1 MQLIK
6 FCGINKRDNVKKAMM
21 FFYDNYE
28 SMELE
33 EFLAKCRIQEDK
45 KTVHFYPDLE
55 VDIKKFRELKK
66 KLKDRKKK

>member
-6 FCGINKRDNVKKAMM
+6 FCGRNKKDSVKKAMM

-28 SMELE
+28 SMGLE
-33 EFLAKCRIQEDK
+33 EFLAKCRVQEDN